1 MPQVLNIW
9 VGKHVHAKVEILFF
23 RYINTKRYMYISIAG
38 DIKMICLSNIS

>member
-1 MPQVLNIW
+1 MPQVLNTW

-23 RYINTKRYMYISIAG
+23 RYKRYMYIAIAG